1 MPEKETN
8 AEVLKSEVAKKMQE
22 RYLAKLSSRLEG
34 AAAKKAEWGNRQL
47 LNDLTNFS
55 FSNKSLEDI
64 INELD
69 VMVQVAF
76 PDENNEM
83 RQELIAELSQ
93 FRQKK

>member
-8 AEVLKSEVAKKMQE
+8 AEVLKSEVAKNLQR

-47 LNDLTNFS
+47 LNDLTNYS
-55 FSNKSLEDI
+55 FFDKSLEDVV
-64 INELD
+64 NELD

-76 PDENNEM
+76 PDEKNEM
-83 RQELIAELSQ
+83 REELLAELSQ